1 MTGTGDGA
9 GRIDAHRAELN
20 VEFDD
25 YLAAAE
31 QPGPEQTMIESLAI
45 DGQALFEKMVWAADP
60 DRSSRIEHIATGG
73 GTRIQWLMDRKQLIG
88 GRPIEVPDV
97 AEATCLGAALLAG
110 AGVGVYSSIAAAT
123 AEAATKSS

>member
-1 MTGTGDGA
+1 MDF
-9 GRIDAHRAELN
+9 GR
-20 VEFDD
+20 
-25 YLAAAE
+25 
-31 QPGPEQTMIESLAI
+31 
-45 DGQALFEKMVWAADP
+45 
-60 DRSSRIEHIATGG
+60 SRTTGG